1 MKLINYLLIIII
13 TIPSST
19 VIFKVSAEEVWVI
32 TSLNWQ
38 PYSGAEII
46 NQGNSIQKLRN
57 ILKKEKIE
65 LLVEFHPWKR
75 SQAKAKS
82 KEYIG
87 YFPAWPEEVSK
98 GFIASP
104 AIDWSEIAV
113 MKQSQKSISFKD
125 IDELFQK
132 YKVGVVRTYTYPKVI
147 EDAMK
152 KYPHNVDSTMSEVS
166 LLKKLSSGRHPVA
179 ITDPGVMQYLAD
191 KEGISN
197 IEFVKNITAK
207 ELVIALRDDA
217 DNKKRIQL
225 LHKLLSD
232 KVQPQ

>member
-1 MKLINYLLIIII
+1 MKFINNLFIVIMII
-13 TIPSST
+13 TGS
-19 VIFKVSAEEVWVI
+19 VVVYKAEAKEVWVI

-38 PYSGAEII
+38 PYSGAEIM
-46 NQGNSIQKLRN
+46 NQGNSIQKLRS

-87 YFPAWPEEVSK
+87 YFPAWPEEVYE
-98 GFIASP
+98 GFIASRV
-104 AIDWSEIAV
+104 IDWSDIAV
-113 MKQSQKSISFKD
+113 MKQSNNSVVFKD

-132 YKVGVVRTYTYPKVI
+132 YKVGVVRTYTYPKAI

-179 ITDPGVMQYLAD
+179 ITDPNVMKYLAE
-191 KEGISN
+191 KEGIAN
-197 IEFVKNITAK
+197 IELVKHITKK
-207 ELVIALRDDA
+207 ELVLALRDDA
-217 DNKKRIQL
+217 DNKPRIAL
-225 LHKLLSD
+225 LKKLLTTV
-232 KVQPQ
+232 K